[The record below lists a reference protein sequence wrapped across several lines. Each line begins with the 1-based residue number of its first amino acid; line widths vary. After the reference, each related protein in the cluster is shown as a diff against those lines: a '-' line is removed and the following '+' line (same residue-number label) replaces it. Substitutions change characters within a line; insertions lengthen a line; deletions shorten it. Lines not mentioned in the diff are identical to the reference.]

1 MKKILFV
8 LTAIVALMSSC
19 VTNSHVMLLTKNAEK
34 LNVVASNKMEND
46 TIYYRLVEDQTDKEP
61 TISDSIY
68 SIHASEILAGLN
80 YKNKLVRPYYT
91 ELPVLDEDTIV
102 DTNGSS
108 LVIRGNKKG
117 KSEYVL
123 SLSADENYVIP
134 SKQLAS
140 FYQRHSPEAYT
151 LHKKGKVLCNSAWG
165 MWGGSIALLGGGI
178 AMIVL
183 GSTQIVGYEQVKGSY
198 GLPHYEP
205 IYERNNAMYF
215 SGWAMYIAGFACD
228 IASYV
233 LMTKGAQK
241 YQEALDIYHIQAQQ
255 ATPKLSLNTQISNNG
270 IGIALQF

>member
-1 MKKILFV
+1 MKKILLV

-19 VTNSHVMLLTKNAEK
+19 VLTSSHVMLLTKNAEK
-34 LNVVASNKMEND
+34 LNVVPTIGND

-91 ELPVLDEDTIV
+91 ELPVLAEDTIV

-108 LVIRGNKKG
+108 LVIRCNKKG
-117 KSEYVL
+117 KIEYVL

-151 LHKKGKVLCNSAWG
+151 LHKKGKVLCNAAWG
-165 MWGGSIALLGGGI
+165 MWGGSIPLYIGGI
-178 AMIVL
+178 AMTVL
-183 GSTQIVGYEQVKGSY
+183 GSNQLVGYEQVKGSY

-233 LMTKGAQK
+233 LITKGAQK
-241 YQEALDIYHIQAQQ
+241 HQEALDIYHIQAQQ
-255 ATPKLSLNTQISNNG
+255 TTPKLSLNTQISNNG